1 MRKLLHSKLRIAVLC
16 LALSGLAHAAENLA
30 DLKQA
35 QSLISSGKAAE
46 AYALLLPFEF
56 YQAGDP
62 AYDYLLGVAAL
73 DSGKYN
79 AATLAFERVL
89 AVNPNH
95 AGARMDLARAY
106 FALNDL
112 ERSEEQFKLV
122 LTQNPP
128 AVAKKTA
135 ENHLERIEELKKAKN
150 PALTAY
156 VEGVAGYD
164 SNLTNVTRDF
174 TNAVFQ
180 SYSLAGVQPTGNSIA
195 RDDFYAGLNA
205 NLQYTLPVDSEV
217 TWNFGLDGKQREYF
231 SERKFRSTTLG
242 GNLGIGYK
250 VEQDTFRFGAYL
262 QRFIQEGV
270 AATSPATSLDSDVY
284 GIGGSWQRLIDPRT
298 LAGLFA
304 QFNFIRYGDLPIND
318 ANTVTIGASVTHSLA
333 LPYQPVFLASLYRTQ
348 ENALNSLSNGA
359 DFSRE
364 VVGFRLAGQMTFD
377 PKWEAYAQFGY
388 QFRDDKQLG
397 ARQPNNFGRD
407 TLADLT
413 LGLNWKFDKDWSLRP
428 KITHTDNRSNIS
440 LYNSNRTDVSIA
452 LRRELR

>member
-1 MRKLLHSKLRIAVLC
+1 MIAGLC
-16 LALSGLAHAAENLA
+16 LALSGLAQGAENTA
-30 DLKQA
+30 DLPQA
-35 QSLISSGKAAE
+35 KTLISSGKAAE

-62 AYDYLLGVAAL
+62 EYDYLLGVAAL
-73 DSGKYN
+73 DSGKYS

-95 AGARMDLARAY
+95 AGARMDMARAY

-112 ERSEEQFKLV
+112 GRAEEQFKIV

-128 AVAKKTA
+128 ALAKKNA
-135 ENHLERIEELKKAKN
+135 ESHLERIVELRKAQN
-150 PALTAY
+150 PALKAY
-156 VEGVAGYD
+156 VEGVLGYD

-180 SYSLAGVQPTGNSIA
+180 SYNLPGILPTGNSIA
-195 RDDFYAGLNA
+195 RDDFYAGVNA
-205 NLQYTLPVDSEV
+205 NAQYTLPVDDQV
-217 TWNFGLDGKQREYF
+217 TWYFGLDGKQREYF

-242 GNLGIGYK
+242 GNLGISYK
-250 VEQDTFRFGAYL
+250 VEQDTFRFGVQL

-270 AATSPATSLDSDVY
+270 AATTPATSLDSDVY
-284 GIGGSWQRLIDPRT
+284 GIGGSWQRLLDPRT
-298 LAGLFA
+298 QVGLFA

-318 ANTVTIGASVTHSLA
+318 SNAVTVGAALTHSLA
-333 LPYQPVFLASLYRTQ
+333 LPYQPVFLASLFHTQ

-364 VVGFRLAGQMTFD
+364 VVGARFAGQLTLD
-377 PKWEAYAQFGY
+377 PNLEAYAVVGY
-388 QFRDDKQLG
+388 QFRDDKQIG
-397 ARQPNNFGRD
+397 ARQPNIFGRD
-407 TLADLT
+407 TLGDIT
-413 LGLNWKFDKDWSLRP
+413 LGLNWKLDKDWSLRP
-428 KITHTDNRSNIS
+428 KIIHTSNRSNIS